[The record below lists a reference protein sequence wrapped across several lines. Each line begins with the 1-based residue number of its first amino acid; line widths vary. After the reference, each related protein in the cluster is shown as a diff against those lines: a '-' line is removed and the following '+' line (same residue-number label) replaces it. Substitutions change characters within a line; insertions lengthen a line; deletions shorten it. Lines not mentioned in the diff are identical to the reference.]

1 MRRPLKT
8 PTSSGITLHRP
19 AALTSVVPSVKK

>member
-8 PTSSGITLHRP
+8 PTSSGITPYKP
-19 AALTSVVPSVKK
+19 AALTSAVLNVRK